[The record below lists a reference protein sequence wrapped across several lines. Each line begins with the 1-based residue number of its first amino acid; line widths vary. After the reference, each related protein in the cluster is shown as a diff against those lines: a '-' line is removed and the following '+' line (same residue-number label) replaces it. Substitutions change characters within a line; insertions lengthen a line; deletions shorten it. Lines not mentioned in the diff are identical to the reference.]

1 MCAWQQGALN
11 THYQSS
17 NYVKTIHHGAQW
29 VAGKYMTMKKSL
41 EVSSLKSLNVNF
53 HHTLYSKDN
62 E

>member
-1 MCAWQQGALN
+1 MCGWQQGALN

-17 NYVKTIHHGAQW
+17 NFVKMIYHSTQR
-29 VAGKYMTMKKSL
+29 VARKYMTMKKSL